1 MDGESQSREDDGAL
15 FVTPDY
21 SSIQR
26 GVRAQ
31 PFSAASPR
39 LANDKRDKR
48 CAPCSQP
55 LPTREIRL
63 QLVCFIC
70 SVMSHDFGH
79 VVEKA
84 RVAVRAA
91 HNDFRS
97 LYAATS
103 DPRSMPTS
111 LHVTGNTLDKLAQNL
126 DLLSR
131 STNAL
136 SSEVTQ
142 QAFDTRMSDDVKL
155 SDAILHD
162 MTAVASR
169 LRGMT
174 PSASSEPVMAM
185 EEDQCLDI
193 ENMTIRYDQA
203 ISAILHH
210 HSSCVHWLNAAT
222 MIGSPHCRSSLHLFV
237 DGTRAILES
246 MADIRG
252 RFQQQ
257 DDSAHDEL
265 RISTK

>member
-222 MIGSPHCRSSLHLFV
+222 MIGSPHCRSSLDLFV